1 MQFTVWTRSGPII
14 EGCTDMVFM
23 GNYYL
28 ESEVLADNSDNV
40 SGNGGTLDVTN
51 SAIVVG
57 RNMYW
62 DVKDFNWLRA
72 LRKSPNFVVV
82 DMVVATKEKKPALDT
97 KDVLPTDTF
106 AEVATTTVD
115 EEDDSEDEL

>member
-1 MQFTVWTRSGPII
+1 
-14 EGCTDMVFM
+14 MVFM

-97 KDVLPTDTF
+97 KDVLPMDTF